1 MAAAKVL
8 RFPNSKQDMT
18 GHIYHGTPST
28 TLPDMFQRRKS
39 GIAGASDKGP
49 RYWAELVLNEVKM
62 DLTYL
67 RCKARERQ

>member
-8 RFPNSKQDMT
+8 RFQNSKQDMT

-49 RYWAELVLNEVKM
+49 SYWG
-62 DLTYL
+62 
-67 RCKARERQ
+67 RARSERS